1 MQMGKGIG
9 TIELKAMLRPAIL
22 RTFVKSRPDSRG
34 VCKSDIVDEKV
45 LVHMLGG
52 IDDEGMY
59 TVEYEDGTLS
69 KARYDRIAFTDSLHD
84 TYDFE

>member
-1 MQMGKGIG
+1 MDTKVFG
-9 TIELKAMLRPAIL
+9 TIELKAILRPALL
-22 RTFVKSRPDSRG
+22 RTFVKSRPDSDG
-34 VCKSDIVDEKV
+34 VCESEIVDEKV

-52 IDDEGMY
+52 IDDDGMY
-59 TVEYEDGTLS
+59 IVEYEDGTLS

>member
-1 MQMGKGIG
+1 MQMNKVLGA
-9 TIELKAMLRPAIL
+9 IELKAMLRPAIL
-22 RTFVKSRPDSRG
+22 RTFVKSRPDNEG
-34 VCKSDIVDEKV
+34 VCKADIVDEKV

-52 IDDEGMY
+52 IDDDGMCI
-59 TVEYEDGTLS
+59 VEYEDGTLS

>member
-1 MQMGKGIG
+1 MQMDKVIG

-22 RTFVKSRPDSRG
+22 RTFVNKR
-34 VCKSDIVDEKV
+34 VDRDGFVAAEFRDVKV

-52 IDDEGMY
+52 IDDKGMLI
-59 TVEYEDGTLS
+59 VEYEDGKLG
-69 KARYDRIAFTDSLHD
+69 KARHDRITFTDSLHD